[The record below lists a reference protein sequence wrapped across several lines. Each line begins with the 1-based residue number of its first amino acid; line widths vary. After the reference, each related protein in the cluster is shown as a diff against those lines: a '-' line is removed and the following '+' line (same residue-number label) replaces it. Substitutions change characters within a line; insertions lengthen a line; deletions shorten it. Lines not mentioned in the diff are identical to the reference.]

1 VTKRLSAECRE
12 FIIAKLNTWPI
23 TTRDL
28 QRACREAGYQT
39 PTYEQIVRI
48 ERWLN
53 KPVEG
58 TNGRVG

>member
-1 VTKRLSAECRE
+1 MTQRLSAECRE

-28 QRACREAGYQT
+28 QLACSDAGLQR
-39 PTYEQIVRI
+39 PTYEQIRRI

-53 KPVEG
+53 RVEQETG
-58 TNGRVG
+58 T